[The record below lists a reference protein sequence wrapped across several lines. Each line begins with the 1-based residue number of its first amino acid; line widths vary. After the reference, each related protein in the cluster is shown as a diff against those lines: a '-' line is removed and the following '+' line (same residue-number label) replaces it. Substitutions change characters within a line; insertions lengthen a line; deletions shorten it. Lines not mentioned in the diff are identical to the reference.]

1 MILILTDRFD
11 KHADRVI
18 DILQNQ
24 NQRYIRFNLDVE
36 SLKKTYLHH
45 CNSLWQIRTENGSF
59 NSNEVS
65 VVWVRRPF
73 VELTLEEQSNNSND
87 FKMWKAEWNKTL
99 LGLYLDLNN
108 IPWLNPV
115 RKAYKAEN
123 KYLQR
128 KLALDIGFKVPD
140 LIVSNSKQ
148 EILNFSEKHEK
159 VVLKLMSQEF
169 YPMEDG
175 TFKGIYV
182 NQVSYQ
188 ELLEFNDIE
197 ENPIVL
203 QEYIEK
209 SYEVRYTIVGK
220 EHFACKIESQKSNK
234 TSIDWRRYDIPN
246 TPHYSLQPP
255 IEIRN
260 KITDYMGALELEYG
274 AMDFIVS
281 PNNEWYFLEI
291 NCMGQW
297 LWIEDLTGLSIS
309 TSIANW
315 LISNSACNCKG
326 GEENESIRY

>member
-18 DILQNQ
+18 EILRDQKR
-24 NQRYIRFNLDVE
+24 RYVRFNLDVE

-45 CNSLWQIRTENGSF
+45 YNSNWQIRTEDDSF
-59 NSNEVS
+59 NSTEVS
-65 VVWVRRPF
+65 TVWARRPF

-87 FKMWKAEWNKTL
+87 FKLWKAEWNKTL
-99 LGLYLDLNN
+99 LGLYLDLND

-128 KLALDIGFKVPD
+128 KLALSTGFKVPD
-140 LIVSNSKQ
+140 LIVSNNKQ
-148 EILNFSEKHEK
+148 EILNFSNKHEK

-169 YPMEDG
+169 YTMDDG

-182 NQVSYQ
+182 NQVSNQ
-188 ELLEFNDIE
+188 ELLEFNDTA

-203 QEYIEK
+203 QEYIDK

-220 EHFACKIESQKSNK
+220 EHLACRIESQKSEK
-234 TSIDWRRYDIPN
+234 TAIDWRRYDIPN
-246 TPHYSLQPP
+246 TPHFPFDPP
-255 IEIRN
+255 IEIKD
-260 KITDYMGALELEYG
+260 KINDFMSTLELEYG
-274 AMDFIVS
+274 AMDFIVT
-281 PNNEWYFLEI
+281 PENEWYFLEI

-315 LISNSACNCKG
+315 LISNSSCKG
-326 GEENESIRY
+326 GEEK